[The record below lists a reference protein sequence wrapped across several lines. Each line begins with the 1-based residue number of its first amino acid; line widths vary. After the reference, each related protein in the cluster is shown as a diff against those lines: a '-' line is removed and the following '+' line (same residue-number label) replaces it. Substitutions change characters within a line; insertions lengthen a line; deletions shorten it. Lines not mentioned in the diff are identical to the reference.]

1 LDGWHAFRAYWI
13 GFDEPDPELVDG
25 VDGQAVVGGRAA
37 GSSRV
42 VEDCTFLRVARVGP
56 ALEFLEGVGRP
67 MGRQCLRSVLDHRG
81 CLLVVVGGRLFA
93 LLLCGSRLGLQQGRR
108 PRSCPARGWRVRP
121 GRRGCWAL
129 GRPSVARRRPSPAPR
144 KDRIDLRQL
153 LCPASH
159 RPIVHLVVGG
169 FVCRAPPK
177 VCSLQTAAGGVLLRN
192 S

>member
-42 VEDCTFLRVARVGP
+42 VEDCTFLQVARVGP

-108 PRSCPARGWRVRP
+108 PRSCPARGWRVQ
-121 GRRGCWAL
+121 RGCCPPWTGLLWLAVIPRS
-129 GRPSVARRRPSPAPR
+129 RPAEIASISVS
-144 KDRIDLRQL
+144 
-153 LCPASH
+153 LC
-159 RPIVHLVVGG
+159 
-169 FVCRAPPK
+169 APPPIAL
-177 VCSLQTAAGGVLLRN
+177 SSTWLLTC
-192 S
+192 